1 MNAIFQRRSIR
12 KYTSQ
17 QVAEERIEQLLRAGM
32 AAPSAGNEQPWEFVV
47 IRDRA
52 VLNEIPKFHA
62 FSKMLP
68 EAGCAIVVCGD
79 LNRDQ
84 FNGFWV
90 QDCSAAAQNIL
101 LMAQELGLGAVWLG
115 VYPDQSRVQPL
126 AKLPCLPQNIVPLCI
141 LSVGYPAENRGEID
155 RFDPDRIHK
164 DRW

>member
-1 MNAIFQRRSIR
+1 MNSIFQRRSIR

-17 QVAEERIEQLLRAGM
+17 QVSEEMIEQLLRAGM
-32 AAPSAGNEQPWEFVV
+32 AAPSAGNERPWEFVV

-62 FSKMLP
+62 FSKMLL
-68 EAGCAIVVCGD
+68 EASCAIVVCGD
-79 LNRDQ
+79 MNRDQ
-84 FNGFWV
+84 LNGFWV

-115 VYPDQSRVQPL
+115 VYPEQGRVQPL
-126 AKLPCLPQNIVPLCI
+126 AKLLHLPQNIVPLCI
-141 LSVGYPAENRGEID
+141 LSVGHPAESRGEID
-155 RFDPDRIHK
+155 RFDPGRIHK

>member
-115 VYPDQSRVQPL
+115 VYPDLSRVQPL
-126 AKLPCLPQNIVPLCI
+126 AKLLCLPQNIVPLCI

>member
-126 AKLPCLPQNIVPLCI
+126 AKLLRLPQNIVPLCI

>member
-126 AKLPCLPQNIVPLCI
+126 AKLLCLPQNIVPLCI
-141 LSVGYPAENRGEID
+141 LSVGYPAEIRGEID

>member
-126 AKLPCLPQNIVPLCI
+126 AKLLRLPQNIVPLCI

-155 RFDPDRIHK
+155 RFDPDRIHR